1 MINTAPRW
9 TTESTPAM
17 PNMQILWLGDEPI
30 GGVQKPKTKRGDK
43 PLWRCW
49 TGSVENCKTVGFDSN
64 LLWARQKVENAVLG
78 PQYTEIL
85 YKE

>member
-1 MINTAPRW
+1 MINTTPRW
-9 TTESTPAM
+9 TVESTPAL

-30 GGVQKPKTKRGDK
+30 GGVQKPRGRGAS
-43 PLWRCW
+43 WRCW
-49 TGSVENCKTVGFDSN
+49 VGSGDHCKNIGFDSN
-64 LLWARQKVENAVLG
+64 LLWARQKVEDAVLG